1 MLSRLRHDA
10 IGRQTS
16 TGTRQANFLWVG
28 FWVKVISS
36 KQYYAKTRDSGS
48 KHDKLGQGR
57 MTGVYKKTLVVNGIT
72 PVSAYATL
80 RGRSETGSFLLES
93 VVPGER
99 WGRYSVLGY
108 RPNAHVII
116 RANAGVSP
124 FLALKTQVA
133 TRGVVPDDVAERLAE
148 SFVGVVSYDVVHTAT
163 KVNSWPE
170 LKDGRPIARL
180 VSGSTVIVFDNLTHT
195 ATIASHS
202 RDEVA
207 RAERDLETLTPLL
220 PMAPP
225 DPGEWPEEVQVN
237 IPDNEYER
245 GVERIKE
252 YIRAGDA
259 FQVVYARTFS
269 VPVGNADPFDV
280 YRALC
285 VLSPAPYMY
294 LLEFPQSEG
303 APRIA
308 IAGASPETLVRVEG
322 RTVTLRPIAGTRRR
336 GRSPEEDV
344 KLAEEMLSDP
354 KERAEHVMLI
364 DLARN
369 DVGRV
374 SNAGSIRLPT
384 QMQVERY
391 SHVMHIVSEVTGEVA
406 PQYGPWEVLA
416 ATFPA
421 GTLSGAPKVR
431 AMQIIRE
438 MERRPRGVYGGAI
451 GYVTQGLEL
460 DFAIGIR
467 TVVMQDER
475 FEVTAGAGI
484 VADSVPQLEA
494 KETRNKAHAAL
505 ASVCAARKRRRLV

>member
-1 MLSRLRHDA
+1 MPA
-10 IGRQTS
+10 
-16 TGTRQANFLWVG
+16 
-28 FWVKVISS
+28 
-36 KQYYAKTRDSGS
+36 
-48 KHDKLGQGR
+48 
-57 MTGVYKKTLVVNGIT
+57 VYKKTLVVDGIT

-80 RGRSETGSFLLES
+80 RERTETGSFLLES

-108 RPNAHVII
+108 RPTKQVIL
-116 RANAGVSP
+116 RATPGVDP
-124 FLALKTQVA
+124 FSALSGHIPA
-133 TRGVVPDDVAERLAE
+133 RGEVSGDVAERLVQAY
-148 SFVGVVSYDVVHTAT
+148 FGVVSYDVVHTAT
-163 KVNSWPE
+163 KVPSWPE
-170 LKDGRPIARL
+170 LDDGRPIARL
-180 VSGSTVIVFDNLTHT
+180 VGGSTLIVFDNLTHT
-195 ATIASHS
+195 ATIAAFSPEDLS
-202 RDEVA
+202 
-207 RAERDLETLTPLL
+207 RAEHDLSTVKPLL
-220 PMAPP
+220 PMVPP
-225 DPGEWPEEVQVN
+225 DSN
-237 IPDNEYER
+237 DLPDDIELDVSDAEYET

-269 VPVGNADPFDV
+269 VPVGAADPFDV

-294 LLEFPQSEG
+294 LLEFPETAD
-303 APRIA
+303 APSVA
-308 IAGASPETLVRVEG
+308 VAGASPETLVRVEG
-322 RTVTLRPIAGTRRR
+322 HTVTVRPIAGTRRR
-336 GRSPEEDV
+336 GRTAEEDA
-344 KLAEEMLSDP
+344 KLAAEMLSDP

-369 DVGRV
+369 DIGRV
-374 SNAGSIRLPT
+374 SKAGSIQLPT
-384 QMQVERY
+384 RMQIERY

-406 PQYGPWEVLA
+406 DERGAWDVLG

-438 MERRPRGVYGGAI
+438 LERRPRGVYGGAV
-451 GYVTQGLEL
+451 GYVTTGLEL

-467 TVVMQDER
+467 TVVMQNGR

-494 KETRNKAHAAL
+494 KETRNKARAAL
-505 ASVCAARKRRRLV
+505 ASVCAARKSTGENAG